1 MESGWVSAVDSEGRT
16 IWIADATAAT
26 ARRLRIQVF
35 GRTVWIDHPFFRTDK
50 VMLRSLRQLYGKKLG
65 ASDGDIGHVK
75 DFYFNDQQ
83 WAIRYVI
90 ADTGSWLS
98 GRLVLISPHAFEN
111 LHQDG
116 DCLVVNLT
124 RQQIENSPA
133 IESHKPV
140 SRQYVEEYYRVGET
154 WGVGG
159 FPEAPPAPHLMPS
172 KQASDDLHLQSTQA
186 LSGYPIQTS
195 EGAIGHVIDFIID
208 DKSWAICHLVVET
221 GHWYSRKEIVISPKH
236 IDRIS
241 YEEPKVFVNVTKE
254 AILEAPQYHVSPLG
268 EAYGD
273 TRNFD

>member
-1 MESGWVSAVDSEGRT
+1 
-16 IWIADATAAT
+16 
-26 ARRLRIQVF
+26 
-35 GRTVWIDHPFFRTDK
+35 
-50 VMLRSLRQLYGKKLG
+50 MLRSLRQLYGKKLG

-83 WAIRYVI
+83 WAIHYVV

-98 GRLVLISPHAFEN
+98 GRLVLISPHAFGN
-111 LHQDG
+111 LRQDA
-116 DCLVVNLT
+116 DCLLVNLT
-124 RQQIENSPA
+124 RQQIENCPA
-133 IESHKPV
+133 SESHKPV
-140 SRQYVEEYYRVGET
+140 SLQYQAYWDGGQT
-154 WGVGG
+154 WGAGG
-159 FPEAPPAPHLMPS
+159 FPEAPPPPPLLPS
-172 KQASDDLHLQSTQA
+172 KPGSDDLHLQSTQA

-195 EGAIGHVIDFIID
+195 EGAIGHVIDFVMD

-241 YEEPKVFVNVTKE
+241 YEESKVFVNVTKE